1 MFCACPKNGV
11 HKKLVHIFFHNNFP
25 LESIFVKFPNPV
37 HNDLTVFISVSAK
50 NVLLKLTYQALNKYG
65 NFQIYARETLVHQKL
80 HHVVSHNYLI

>member
-50 NVLLKLTYQALNKYG
+50 NVLLKLTY
-65 NFQIYARETLVHQKL
+65 
-80 HHVVSHNYLI
+80 